1 MRHVDVLIIGGG
13 PAGISAAIWCKR
25 LGIDCLL
32 LEEQSQL
39 GGQLFNIFNEIIDYP
54 GMRTKNGIEMQR
66 EMVKHFVE
74 MDCLYEVN
82 TKVLFIDERSK
93 TVKVKKQAKEQ
104 EICYT
109 YLILATGS
117 SQRKLGV
124 PGEQQ
129 MIDRG
134 EVYSASAD
142 GERLKGKTVAIIGGG
157 DRAFEGAHLL
167 SSKAREVYLI
177 HRSTRFK
184 AREQYVER
192 IISNPCIKV
201 MTDTEVTAI
210 HGDRHV
216 TSIDLESKNKEYK
229 NKEYKNKEY
238 KNKEYKNKEYKN
250 LLVDAVLIRL
260 GVAPNVDLIKGKVAT
275 AQNGLIVTDDVHQ
288 SSNPFIYAIGDSCT
302 TPLFSSIS
310 SSAGQ
315 GAIVAKQL
323 SSMLNI

>member
-1 MRHVDVLIIGGG
+1 MQHVDVLIIGGG
-13 PAGISAAIWCKR
+13 PAGISAAVWCKR
-25 LGIDCLL
+25 LGVECLL
-32 LEEQSQL
+32 LEEQAQL
-39 GGQLFNIFNEIIDYP
+39 GGQLFTIYNEIIDYP
-54 GMRTKNGIEMQR
+54 GIQAENGIEMQR
-66 EMVKHFVE
+66 KMVQHFID

-82 TKVLFIDERSK
+82 TKVISIDERSK
-93 TVKVKKQAKEQ
+93 TVKVKQQETEKE
-104 EICYT
+104 IGYT

-142 GERLKGKTVAIIGGG
+142 GERLRGKRVALIGGG

-167 SSKAREVYLI
+167 ASKAKEVYLI
-177 HRSTRFK
+177 HRSTHFK
-184 AREQYVER
+184 AREQYVEKVL
-192 IISNPCIKV
+192 SDPGVKV

-210 HGDRHV
+210 HGKNHV
-216 TSIDLESKNKEYK
+216 TSIDLKSKNSEC
-229 NKEYKNKEY
+229 E
-238 KNKEYKNKEYKN
+238 N
-250 LLVDAVLIRL
+250 LSVDAVLIRL
-260 GVAPNVDLIKGKVAT
+260 GVAPNVELIKEKVT
-275 AQNGLIVTDDVHQ
+275 TTQSGLIVINGVHQ
-288 SSNPFIYAIGDSCT
+288 SSNPSIYAIGDACT

-323 SSMLNI
+323 SSMFNT

>member
-1 MRHVDVLIIGGG
+1 MQHVDVLIIGGG
-13 PAGISAAIWCKR
+13 PAGISAAVWCKR
-25 LGIDCLL
+25 LGVNCLL
-32 LEEQSQL
+32 LEAQAQL
-39 GGQLFNIFNEIIDYP
+39 GGQLLTIFNEIIDYP
-54 GMRTKNGIEMQR
+54 GIQAENGIEMQR
-66 EMVKHFVE
+66 KMVKHFID
-74 MDCLYEVN
+74 MGCLYEVN

-93 TVKVKKQAKEQ
+93 KVKVKQQENEK

-142 GERLKGKTVAIIGGG
+142 GERLKGKTVALIGGG

-167 SSKAREVYLI
+167 ASKAKEVYLI
-177 HRSTRFK
+177 HRSTHFK
-184 AREQYVER
+184 AREQYVEKVL
-192 IISNPCIKV
+192 SNPGVKV

-210 HGDRHV
+210 QGKHYV
-216 TSIDLESKNKEYK
+216 TSVDLKSKNSECQ
-229 NKEYKNKEY
+229 
-238 KNKEYKNKEYKN
+238 N
-250 LLVDAVLIRL
+250 LSVDAVLIRL
-260 GVAPNVDLIKGKVAT
+260 GVAPNVELIKEKVT
-275 AQNGLIVTDDVHQ
+275 TTQSGLIVINEVHQ
-288 SSNPFIYAIGDSCT
+288 SSNPSIYAIGDACT

-315 GAIVAKQL
+315 GAVVAKHL
-323 SSMLNI
+323 SSLLNM

>member
-39 GGQLFNIFNEIIDYP
+39 GGQLFNIFNEIVDYP

-93 TVKVKKQAKEQ
+93 TVKVKKQAKKQ

-124 PGEQQ
+124 SGEQQ

-167 SSKAREVYLI
+167 SSKAKEVYLI

-192 IISNPCIKV
+192 VISNPGIKV

-210 HGDRHV
+210 HGNRHV
-216 TSIDLESKNKEYK
+216 TSIDLES
-229 NKEYKNKEY
+229 
-238 KNKEYKNKEYKN
+238 KNKEYKN

-288 SSNPFIYAIGDSCT
+288 SSNPFIYAIGDACT

-315 GAIVAKQL
+315 GTIVAKHI
-323 SSMLNI
+323 SSLLTES

>member
-1 MRHVDVLIIGGG
+1 MQHVDVLIIGGG
-13 PAGISAAIWCKR
+13 PAGISAAVWCKR
-25 LGIDCLL
+25 LGVECLL
-32 LEEQSQL
+32 LEEQAQL
-39 GGQLFNIFNEIIDYP
+39 GGQLFTIYNEIIDYP
-54 GMRTKNGIEMQR
+54 GIQAENGIEMQR
-66 EMVKHFVE
+66 KMVQHFID

-82 TKVLFIDERSK
+82 TKVISIDERSK
-93 TVKVKKQAKEQ
+93 TVKVKQQETEKE
-104 EICYT
+104 IGYT

-142 GERLKGKTVAIIGGG
+142 GERLKGKTVALIGGG

-167 SSKAREVYLI
+167 ASKAKEVYLI
-177 HRSTRFK
+177 HRSTHFK
-184 AREQYVER
+184 AREQYVEKVL
-192 IISNPCIKV
+192 SNPGVKV

-210 HGDRHV
+210 HGKHYV
-216 TSIDLESKNKEYK
+216 TSIDLKSKNTEC
-229 NKEYKNKEY
+229 E
-238 KNKEYKNKEYKN
+238 N

-260 GVAPNVDLIKGKVAT
+260 GIAPNVELIKEKVT
-275 AQNGLIVTDDVHQ
+275 TTQSGLIVINEVHQ
-288 SSNPFIYAIGDSCT
+288 SSNPSIYAIGDACT

-315 GAIVAKQL
+315 GAIVAKHL
-323 SSMLNI
+323 SSLLKKS

>member
-229 NKEYKNKEY
+229 NKEYKN
-238 KNKEYKNKEYKN
+238 

>member
-93 TVKVKKQAKEQ
+93 TVKVKKQAKKQ

-124 PGEQQ
+124 SGEQQ

-167 SSKAREVYLI
+167 ASKAKEVYLI

-192 IISNPCIKV
+192 VISNPGIKV

-216 TSIDLESKNKEYK
+216 ISIDLES
-229 NKEYKNKEY
+229 
-238 KNKEYKNKEYKN
+238 KNKEYKN

-260 GVAPNVDLIKGKVAT
+260 GVAPNVELIKGKVAT

-288 SSNPFIYAIGDSCT
+288 SSNPFIYAIGDACT

-315 GAIVAKQL
+315 GTIVAKHI
-323 SSMLNI
+323 SSLLTES

>member
-93 TVKVKKQAKEQ
+93 TVKVKKQAKKQ

-124 PGEQQ
+124 SGEQQ

-142 GERLKGKTVAIIGGG
+142 AERLKGKTVAIIGGG

-192 IISNPCIKV
+192 VISNPGIKV

-229 NKEYKNKEY
+229 N
-238 KNKEYKNKEYKN
+238 
-250 LLVDAVLIRL
+250 LLVDAILIRL

-288 SSNPFIYAIGDSCT
+288 SSNPFIYAIGDACT

-315 GAIVAKQL
+315 GTIVAKHI
-323 SSMLNI
+323 SSLLTES

>member
-13 PAGISAAIWCKR
+13 PAGISASIWCKR

-66 EMVKHFVE
+66 EMVKHFIE

-167 SSKAREVYLI
+167 SSKAKEVYLI

-192 IISNPCIKV
+192 VISNPCIKV
-201 MTDTEVTAI
+201 MTNTEVTAI

-229 NKEYKNKEY
+229 S
-238 KNKEYKNKEYKN
+238 KN
-250 LLVDAVLIRL
+250 LLVDAILIRL
-260 GVAPNVDLIKGKVAT
+260 GVAPNVELIKGKVAT
-275 AQNGLIVTDDVHQ
+275 AQSGLIVTDDVHQ
-288 SSNPFIYAIGDSCT
+288 SSNPFIYAIGDACT

-315 GAIVAKQL
+315 GTIVAKHL
-323 SSMLNI
+323 SSLLNM

>member
-66 EMVKHFVE
+66 EMVKHFVD

-82 TKVLFIDERSK
+82 TKVLFIDERFK

-104 EICYT
+104 EIFYM

-192 IISNPCIKV
+192 VISNPGIKV

-216 TSIDLESKNKEYK
+216 TSIDLESKNKGYK
-229 NKEYKNKEY
+229 S
-238 KNKEYKNKEYKN
+238 KN

-260 GVAPNVDLIKGKVAT
+260 GVAPNVELIKGKVAT
-275 AQNGLIVTDDVHQ
+275 AQNGLIVTDEVHQ
-288 SSNPFIYAIGDSCT
+288 SSNPFIYAIGDACT

-315 GAIVAKQL
+315 GTIVAKHI
-323 SSMLNI
+323 SSLLTES

>member
-13 PAGISAAIWCKR
+13 PAGISASIWCKR

-167 SSKAREVYLI
+167 SSKAKEVYLI

-192 IISNPCIKV
+192 VISNPCIKV
-201 MTDTEVTAI
+201 MTNTEVTAI

-229 NKEYKNKEY
+229 N
-238 KNKEYKNKEYKN
+238 
-250 LLVDAVLIRL
+250 LLVDAILIRL
-260 GVAPNVDLIKGKVAT
+260 GVAPNVELIKGKVAT

-288 SSNPFIYAIGDSCT
+288 SSNPFIYAIGDACT

-315 GAIVAKQL
+315 GTIVAKHL
-323 SSMLNI
+323 SSLLNM

>member
-25 LGIDCLL
+25 LGVDCVL
-32 LEEQSQL
+32 LEERPQL
-39 GGQLFNIFNEIIDYP
+39 GGQLFTIFNEIIDYP

-74 MDCLYEVN
+74 IGCLYEVN
-82 TKVLFIDERSK
+82 TKVLSIDERSK
-93 TVKVKKQAKEQ
+93 RVRVKKQAKEQ

-117 SQRKLGV
+117 SQRKLRV

-142 GERLKGKTVAIIGGG
+142 GERLEGKTVAIIGGG
-157 DRAFEGAHLL
+157 DRAFEGAHIL
-167 SSKAREVYLI
+167 SSKAKEVYLI
-177 HRSTRFK
+177 HRSRHFK
-184 AREQYVER
+184 AREQYVEKVLF
-192 IISNPCIKV
+192 NPGVKV

-210 HGDRHV
+210 HGKHHV
-216 TSIDLESKNKEYK
+216 TSIDLKSKNTEC
-229 NKEYKNKEY
+229 E
-238 KNKEYKNKEYKN
+238 N

-260 GVAPNVDLIKGKVAT
+260 GIAPNVELIKEKVT
-275 AQNGLIVTDDVHQ
+275 TTQSGLIVINKVHQ
-288 SSNPFIYAIGDSCT
+288 SSNPYIYAIGDACT

-315 GAIVAKQL
+315 GAIVAKHL
-323 SSMLNI
+323 SSLLNT

>member
-93 TVKVKKQAKEQ
+93 TVKVKKPAKEQ
-104 EICYT
+104 EIYYT

-192 IISNPCIKV
+192 VISNPCIKV

-216 TSIDLESKNKEYK
+216 TSIDLECKNKEYK
-229 NKEYKNKEY
+229 S
-238 KNKEYKNKEYKN
+238 KN

-288 SSNPFIYAIGDSCT
+288 SSNPFIYAIGDACT

-315 GAIVAKQL
+315 GTIVAKHI
-323 SSMLNI
+323 SSLLTE